1 MKKVNIQV
9 DIEAK
14 ELRKKLNIK
23 DGKDYVLTETDKQ
36 DIASMVD
43 VPVVEKVIEK
53 TEIIKEV
60 PNQET
65 AVETR
70 DKLETLVDDERLDWT
85 AIKGIDDYKEISK
98 LARQPKTTNNKYY
111 GGGARAFTNLLDTPQ
126 SYTGQAGKFPKV
138 KSTEDGLE
146 FGSIDLSG
154 YVPYTGATADLDL
167 GVHAFTGASFNGLL
181 STSNISQFTN
191 DSGYIVGGDVPTY
204 EADPIFRAWLATP
217 PNLSEFNNDV
227 GYITSS
233 TGLFVNNAT
242 NGTLTRSGAG
252 PYTLGLNLGNAN
264 TWTGTQTVSK
274 ASLGTTTTDGV
285 VVINSTSATS
295 GNQQVSPSFTRTG
308 RGWKTNTTAGSQTVS
323 VRDYVLPVQGTA
335 NPSLIFKTQFNI
347 NAGSWTDAYSYDT
360 TTAGAG
366 FSINTPQAQSNSTP
380 GTTRLVSFNN
390 TGLYTWLDFNFSGT
404 RKSSFG
410 ANSSG
415 ELYADATAGNGLIVR
430 ISGFVYHYLSSVGL
444 LTNGYGAF
452 SNGVMAGGTTSP
464 TSTLVSTGG
473 TALKVKRITASATLD
488 NTATK
493 WLLDATNASACTGT
507 PTYQCSDYNNETDC
521 TADSSHGGNCTW
533 FGGND
538 CSVYNYEY
546 GMYGC
551 ASQSGCSVDTS
562 SCSGAG
568 DSFSCY
574 AQNDSYG
581 GSCAWN
587 GTPNDC
593 SVFTDETS
601 CLAESGCGW
610 DGSSC
615 SGTYY
620 TYSCDGTYNTGTC
633 SGFYGAN
640 CSGSTVT
647 CGQYNNS
654 TDCGLET
661 GCTWSSVLNA
671 TLPNIDTCLD
681 RDYWLYNDSSTGA
694 DSVIIPY
701 GSQTIDNTS
710 SYTLA
715 NYKDGIHISPY
726 ITNGNCSTFGDETT
740 CLSYSGCNW
749 DGSAC
754 SGTYVV
760 SKNWFVWSRT

>member
-1 MKKVNIQV
+1 MDPKKKKIIDELFPELTPLTNKLEVLGLIPEIPEKGDKGDPGV
-9 DIEAK
+9 DYNLTSEDKIE
-14 ELRKKLNIK
+14 
-23 DGKDYVLTETDKQ
+23 
-36 DIASMVD
+36 IASMIE
-43 VPVVEKVIEK
+43 VPIVEKIIEK
-53 TEIIKEV
+53 TETVIKEKPVVTKIETVKEV
-60 PNQET
+60 PSKET
-65 AVETR
+65 TETIA
-70 DKLETLVDDERLDWT
+70 DKLNSATEPILDRRIIKNLPRIEDFIKELKDPKGKNKLSSEDILNMPAKGPLDQRWHGGGGKANNVT
-85 AIKGIDDYKEISK
+85 AISPITSTGGVDPEISTSMNTNK
-98 LARQPKTTNNKYY
+98 LIGRGTA
-111 GGGARAFTNLLDTPQ
+111 G
-126 SYTGQAGKFPKV
+126 TGVMEEITLG
-138 KSTEDGLE
+138 TGL
-146 FGSIDLSG
+146 SLSG
-154 YVPYTGATADLDL
+154 TTLNASG
-167 GVHAFTGASFNGLL
+167 GV
-181 STSNISQFTN
+181 TSVSNS
-191 DSGYIVGGDVPTY
+191 D
-204 EADPIFRAWLATP
+204 
-217 PNLSEFNNDV
+217 
-227 GYITSS
+227 
-233 TGLFVNNAT
+233 
-242 NGTLTRSGAG
+242 GTLTISPTTGAVVASI
-252 PYTLGLNLGNAN
+252 NLAHAN

-366 FSINTPQAQSNSTP
+366 FSINTPKAQSNSTP

>member
-1 MKKVNIQV
+1 MPLIRKPKEPSYEQKPKSRLIKRVKVIDPRPRHGYTPVKGV
-9 DIEAK
+9 DYFDGETPTDEQLIALIKPLIPKAE
-14 ELRKKLNIK
+14 NGK
-23 DGKDYVLTETDKQ
+23 DGITPTIDELLALIRPLIPQVQNGETP
-36 DIASMVD
+36 S
-43 VPVVEKVIEK
+43 
-53 TEIIKEV
+53 
-60 PNQET
+60 
-65 AVETR
+65 
-70 DKLETLVDDERLDWT
+70 DERLISLIKPLIPKYTQITTDDVINDINSKKDIINIQT
-85 AIKGIDDYKEISK
+85 IKGLSQEIDNRIPKQMIGSPRIKMFNNGKEMSSPLGSLNLKGATITNKDQDYTIEI
-98 LARQPKTTNNKYY
+98 QPSTTGVQSVVAGTNISVDNTDPQNPIVSSTSTIPNLQQVTDVGSSTTN
-111 GGGARAFTNLLDTPQ
+111 A
-126 SYTGQAGKFPKV
+126 
-138 KSTEDGLE
+138 
-146 FGSIDLSG
+146 
-154 YVPYTGATADLDL
+154 
-167 GVHAFTGASFNGLL
+167 
-181 STSNISQFTN
+181 
-191 DSGYIVGGDVPTY
+191 
-204 EADPIFRAWLATP
+204 
-217 PNLSEFNNDV
+217 
-227 GYITSS
+227 ITVLK
-233 TGLFVNNAT
+233 T
-242 NGTLTRSGAG
+242 
-252 PYTLGLNLGNAN
+252 
-264 TWTGTQTVSK
+264 
-274 ASLGTTTTDGV
+274 SLGTTTTNGFLGS
-285 VVINSTSATS
+285 NTTPATS
-295 GNQQVSPSFTRTG
+295 GNQQVSPAYVRTG
-308 RGWKTNTTAGSQTVS
+308 QGWKTTSTAASQSVS
-323 VRDYVLPVQGTA
+323 FRDYVLPVQGTT
-335 NPSLIFKTQFNI
+335 NPSLIFKNQFSI
-347 NAGSWTDAYSYDT
+347 NNGSWNDAYSYDT
-360 TTAGAG
+360 TAGGSG
-366 FSINTPQAQSNSTP
+366 FTFNTPQAQSNSTP
-380 GTTRLVSFNN
+380 GTARLVSFNN

-404 RKSSFG
+404 RKSSIG
-410 ANSSG
+410 SNSSG
-415 ELYADATAGNGLIVR
+415 EVYVDATAGNGLIVR
-430 ISGFVYHYLSSVGL
+430 ISGFPYHYLSVVGL

-521 TADSSHGGNCTW
+521 IADSNHGGNCNW

-551 ASQSGCSVDTS
+551 ASQSGCSVDTT

-581 GSCAWN
+581 GNCAWN

-610 DGSSC
+610 DGASC

-633 SGFYGAN
+633 SGFYGAT
-640 CSGSTVT
+640 CSGSIVT
-647 CGQYNNS
+647 CGQYSNS
-654 TDCGLET
+654 TDCGLES

-671 TLPNIDTCLD
+671 NLPNIDTCLD

-701 GSQTIDNTS
+701 SGQTIDNTS

-726 ITNGNCSTFGDETT
+726 TTYGDCSVFGDETT
-740 CLSYSGCNW
+740 CLSYSGCGW

-760 SKNWFVWSRT
+760 SKNWFIWSRT

>member
-204 EADPIFRAWLATP
+204 EADPIFSAWLATP

-295 GNQQVSPSFTRTG
+295 GNQQVSPSF
-308 RGWKTNTTAGSQTVS
+308 
-323 VRDYVLPVQGTA
+323 
-335 NPSLIFKTQFNI
+335 
-347 NAGSWTDAYSYDT
+347 
-360 TTAGAG
+360 
-366 FSINTPQAQSNSTP
+366 
-380 GTTRLVSFNN
+380 
-390 TGLYTWLDFNFSGT
+390 
-404 RKSSFG
+404 
-410 ANSSG
+410 
-415 ELYADATAGNGLIVR
+415 
-430 ISGFVYHYLSSVGL
+430 IS
-444 LTNGYGAF
+444 
-452 SNGVMAGGTTSP
+452 
-464 TSTLVSTGG
+464 
-473 TALKVKRITASATLD
+473 
-488 NTATK
+488 
-493 WLLDATNASACTGT
+493 
-507 PTYQCSDYNNETDC
+507 
-521 TADSSHGGNCTW
+521 
-533 FGGND
+533 
-538 CSVYNYEY
+538 
-546 GMYGC
+546 
-551 ASQSGCSVDTS
+551 
-562 SCSGAG
+562 
-568 DSFSCY
+568 
-574 AQNDSYG
+574 
-581 GSCAWN
+581 
-587 GTPNDC
+587 
-593 SVFTDETS
+593 
-601 CLAESGCGW
+601 
-610 DGSSC
+610 
-615 SGTYY
+615 
-620 TYSCDGTYNTGTC
+620 
-633 SGFYGAN
+633 
-640 CSGSTVT
+640 
-647 CGQYNNS
+647 
-654 TDCGLET
+654 
-661 GCTWSSVLNA
+661 
-671 TLPNIDTCLD
+671 
-681 RDYWLYNDSSTGA
+681 
-694 DSVIIPY
+694 
-701 GSQTIDNTS
+701 
-710 SYTLA
+710 
-715 NYKDGIHISPY
+715 
-726 ITNGNCSTFGDETT
+726 
-740 CLSYSGCNW
+740 
-749 DGSAC
+749 
-754 SGTYVV
+754 
-760 SKNWFVWSRT
+760 